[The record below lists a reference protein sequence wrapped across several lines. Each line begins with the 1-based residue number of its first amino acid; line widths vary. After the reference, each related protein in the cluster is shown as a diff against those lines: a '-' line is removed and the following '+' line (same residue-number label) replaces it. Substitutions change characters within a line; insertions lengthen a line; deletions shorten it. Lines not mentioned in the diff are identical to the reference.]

1 MMYGVQAECRR
12 GTSVA
17 DAPQIKEIP
26 PVLEKFLEKGLKLPT
41 WPSLL
46 AQLGAAIRDPKK
58 GHTEV
63 AGLLKSDPSLT
74 TAVLKVANSAMY
86 GASRQ
91 ISSVEAAILRL
102 GFQEVWNIVVGLKSK
117 EFLNA
122 PKLTVFSGWLYEH
135 SLRLGF
141 LFRHLSKDVNPRFEE
156 FYFTA
161 GILHDIGRMVLAQVD
176 MEYAKYALNLPTLLK
191 EEQSEVLTEETKR
204 WGNDHAEI
212 GAALAEFWNLPKPL
226 VTMIREHHQASLS
239 DRVSN
244 LMQLGDLWSVILT
257 PPTKVNPKLYGALLD
272 MRICMKARIHP
283 DQAQKIGAQV
293 DQEVAAV
300 LGTGGGSAGI

>member
-1 MMYGVQAECRR
+1 M
-12 GTSVA
+12 A
-17 DAPQIKEIP
+17 DKPQIQDIP
-26 PVLEKFLEKGLKLPT
+26 PILEKFLEKGLKLPT

-46 AQLGAAIRDPKK
+46 GQLGEAIRDPKT
-58 GHTEV
+58 GHNEV
-63 AGLLKSDPSLT
+63 ARLLKSDPSLT
-74 TAVLKVANSAMY
+74 SAVLKVCNSALY

-102 GFQEVWNIVVGLKSK
+102 GFKEVWNIVVGLKSK

-122 PKLTVFSGWLYEH
+122 PKLSVFSGWLYEH

-141 LFRHLSKDVNPRFEE
+141 LFRLLSKDINPRFEE

-161 GILHDIGRMVLAQVD
+161 GVLHDIGRMVLAQVD
-176 MEYAKYALNLPTLLK
+176 MDYAKYALNLPTLLK

-212 GAALAEFWNLPKPL
+212 GGALAEFWNMPKPL
-226 VTMIREHHQASLS
+226 VNMIREHHQPSLS

-283 DQAQKIGAQV
+283 DAAQKLGEQA
-293 DQEVAAV
+293 DSEVQAI
-300 LGTGGGSAGI
+300 LGTSAPAR